1 MLGGIGIGLLSGAK
15 NKKIMIIVGAVLIA
29 IGIGGLVSVGSQAV
43 NLAVSGDLGGD
54 AGRSYFY
61 TEYAFMF
68 TLFAGFVLTIFVLVR
83 IQGEKCKR
91 FQHS

>member
-1 MLGGIGIGLLSGAK
+1 MHFALIKHHVSGIGIGLLSGAK

-43 NLAVSGDLGGD
+43 NLAVSGDLGVD

-61 TEYAFMF
+61 TD
-68 TLFAGFVLTIFVLVR
+68 T
-83 IQGEKCKR
+83 
-91 FQHS
+91 HSCSP